1 MLIKKRFNEVGVVC
15 GKLVRIRV
23 IFLQGAF
30 IMPAGMWSGG
40 GDRISAQPRKLS
52 AANTLRTCVFPRL
65 TSELP

>member
-40 GDRISAQPRKLS
+40 GIGFQRSLASFQ
-52 AANTLRTCVFPRL
+52 
-65 TSELP
+65 LPTHYAPACSPG